1 MLFFDLTFTP
11 DRVYLPFPEKHLFF
25 FSHFLFI
32 VSFLFYKVS
41 SSFIHTATQAS
52 LGILQSP
59 RGESATV
66 PTFGPSGRQ
75 DLLNCWEKNSP
86 AECLQPLQDRFPVVF
101 PLKSTA
107 GKTIDLC
114 RLISKAKHKI

>member
-11 DRVYLPFPEKHLFF
+11 NRVYLPFRKSIFSFF
-25 FSHFLFI
+25 TFSLYRIF
-32 VSFLFYKVS
+32 SFYKVS
-41 SSFIHTATQAS
+41 SSFIHTATLAS

-75 DLLNCWEKNSP
+75 DLLNCWEKNLLQNVFSHFRIVSLSYSP
-86 AECLQPLQDRFPVVF
+86 SKVLQAR
-101 PLKSTA
+101 
-107 GKTIDLC
+107 
-114 RLISKAKHKI
+114 R